1 MIKGRMRINV
11 ADKGVKVDE
20 ASLKILDRNLVKISK
35 LLPHLNPD
43 LTSLNFFIKRNTSKT
58 KTMQA
63 NYEGWMRLIL
73 PKKALYTHFKG
84 VTVGE
89 CIRGG
94 MKHLSREIKKY
105 KDLHFKSQSEY
116 PNQDTI
122 RRKNDKLVI
131 N

>member
-1 MIKGRMRINV
+1 MRVNV
-11 ADKGVKVDE
+11 ADKGVKVDAE
-20 ASLKILDRNLVKISK
+20 ALKILNKNLEKISR

-43 LTSLNFFIKRNTSKT
+43 LTSLNFFIKRNISKT
-58 KTMQA
+58 KTIQV

-89 CIRGG
+89 CIHGG
-94 MKHLSREIKKY
+94 MKHLNREIKKY

-116 PNQDTI
+116 PSQETI
-122 RRKNDKLVI
+122 RRKNAEIVI
-131 N
+131 H